1 MKVMNVVLKRF
12 IVWSRLRSTKQ
23 KNKKKYKMRKL
34 VFLFTFFLS
43 TFKLTSQEVNCLV
56 NVNFDQI
63 AGSNRQ
69 VFETLETALTEFI
82 NQKKWTN
89 RVVQTQERVDCV
101 MNIIITSRDNN
112 TFTATLQVQSTRPV
126 YGSSYATSVL
136 NLKDNDFNFK
146 YNEFDPLI
154 YNRNSFDS
162 NLISTI
168 VFYVY
173 TILGIDADTFSKYG
187 GETELKEAQNVMLQ
201 AQQSGLAS
209 WQNVVGKQNRF
220 LLIDNLLAPKL
231 KVFRDALYDY
241 HIKGLDNFVA
251 NKEYGKQAIENS
263 VLSIGN
269 IFNKTVGNYLIRI
282 FFDAKADE
290 IVNIYSE
297 GPRTKNANR
306 LVTELRKISPN
317 NNSKWRN
324 IE

>member
-1 MKVMNVVLKRF
+1 
-12 IVWSRLRSTKQ
+12 
-23 KNKKKYKMRKL
+23 MRKL
-34 VFLFTFFLS
+34 VFLFALS
-43 TFKLTSQEVNCLV
+43 LMNANVSSQEINCLV
-56 NVNFDQI
+56 NVNFEQI

-69 VFETLETALTEFI
+69 VFETLETALKEFI
-82 NQKKWTN
+82 NQEKWTD
-89 RVVQTQERVDCV
+89 RVVQIEERVDCV

-112 TFTATLQVQSTRPV
+112 TFTASLQVQSSRPV
-126 YGSSYATSVL
+126 YGSSYSTPLL
-136 NLKDNDFNFK
+136 NLKDNDFTFK

-173 TILGIDADTFSKYG
+173 TILGVDADTFFKYG

-231 KVFRDALYDY
+231 KVFRNALYGY
-241 HIKGLDNFVA
+241 HILGLDNFAA
-251 NKEYGKQAIENS
+251 NKKYGKQALEDS
-263 VLSIGN
+263 LFSLEN

-290 IVNIYSE
+290 IVSIYSD
-297 GPRTKNANR
+297 GPRTKNATR
-306 LVTELRKISPN
+306 LTTTLRKISPN
-317 NNSKWRN
+317 NNSKWRD